1 MVGKRNMKNEHL
13 FAETNIFDGKIKI
26 LFSLFT
32 LENLMDKTINEVS
45 EMLKNEPQDEET
57 SIILSRYNREGSDA
71 KELLELPL
79 LSRIMVHELGHVH
92 QLSMLENESSEYKL
106 NRINISLVARMV
118 KKNEFPS
125 IPMKLKELIKEK
137 ILEKVLGVFEYSAEA
152 YFIDAVPC
160 VI

>member
-1 MVGKRNMKNEHL
+1 
-13 FAETNIFDGKIKI
+13 
-26 LFSLFT
+26 
-32 LENLMDKTINEVS
+32 
-45 EMLKNEPQDEET
+45 MLKNEPQDEET